1 MFLVDKM
8 PKETEEED
16 EDPGIGAYFDVLAKN
31 AKKKILSLSLC
42 DVKAN
47 IFTVHLISKIDN

>member
-31 AKKKILSLSLC
+31 AKKRSYLC
-42 DVKAN
+42 RSVM
-47 IFTVHLISKIDN
+47 